1 MSNNS
6 NISAFLAYLSCYVVY
21 FLMFHLDDG
30 YLQSVYSMQNI
41 SNYESDM
48 IIFHE
53 LIGAVGGALSMLILS
68 RFFSLRTLSVIGTSI
83 YVITCII
90 LRFTVIDSHTN
101 YYYFSIYI
109 AGYLLGSGSLLL
121 HIFYRTNFGHII
133 SVVGIAYSF
142 IISLM
147 IYELFSIFV
156 NLGSELP
163 LITLVISDATLIAC
177 FIFLVRKYDVFSDHI
192 DFLEYNFIMII
203 NNISLEV
210 VVCYCLSYITAFIIN
225 GYSLYF
231 VDQGFFIVFENSVIF
246 HIMMLTG
253 FVAIS
258 TAFWGKK
265 IKIYKLNF
273 YILLIILLAQLTI
286 NYWLAEFSL
295 AFTIWVMQFYLIVL
309 LLILNLILIADKFE
323 GQYKLIS
330 VMIYLC
336 YLASGFMSGYVM
348 SRDNELELAIENTFL
363 PMCLVIIITFAYYA
377 YNYWKK
383 KLFKF

>member
-48 IIFHE
+48 IIFYE
-53 LIGAVGGALSMLILS
+53 LIGGVGGALSMLILS
-68 RFFSLRTLSVIGTSI
+68 RFFSLRTLSIIGTVV

-101 YYYFSIYI
+101 YHYFSIYI
-109 AGYLLGSGSLLL
+109 ASYLLGSVSLLL

-147 IYELFSIFV
+147 IYELLSIFV
-156 NLGSELP
+156 HWGSVSLA
-163 LITLVISDATLIAC
+163 TLVISDAVLIAC
-177 FIFLVRKYDVFSDHI
+177 FILLVKKYDVFSDHI

-210 VVCYCLSYITAFIIN
+210 VIGYCLSYITAFIIN
-225 GYSLYF
+225 GYSIYF
-231 VDQGFFIVFENSVIF
+231 IDRGFFIVFENSVIF
-246 HIMMLTG
+246 HVIMLAG
-253 FVAIS
+253 FAAIS
-258 TAFWGKK
+258 TAFWSEK
-265 IKIYKLNF
+265 IKIYRLNF
-273 YILLIILLAQLTI
+273 YILLTILLTQLTI
-286 NYWLAEFSL
+286 NYWLAEFNL
-295 AFTIWVMQFYLIVL
+295 AFAIWVTQFYLIIL

-348 SRDNELELAIENTFL
+348 SRGNELELVIENTFL

>member
-6 NISAFLAYLSCYVVY
+6 NISAFLASLSCYVVY

-30 YLQSVYSMQNI
+30 YLQSIYSTYNI

-48 IIFHE
+48 IIFYE
-53 LIGAVGGALSMLILS
+53 LIGGVGGALSMLILS
-68 RFFSLRTLSVIGTSI
+68 RFFSLRALSIIGTFV

-90 LRFTVIDSHTN
+90 LHFTVIDSHTN
-101 YYYFSIYI
+101 YYYFSVYI
-109 AGYLLGSGSLLL
+109 ASYLLGSVSLLL

-156 NLGSELP
+156 NWDSVSLA
-163 LITLVISDATLIAC
+163 TLVVSDAALIAC
-177 FIFLVRKYDVFSDHI
+177 FIFLVKKYDVFSDHI
-192 DFLEYNFIMII
+192 DFLEYNFITII
-203 NNISLEV
+203 NNINLEV
-210 VVCYCLSYITAFIIN
+210 VIGYCLSYITAFIIN
-225 GYSLYF
+225 GYSIYF
-231 VDQGFFIVFENSVIF
+231 IDRGFFIVFENSVIF
-246 HIMMLTG
+246 HVILLAG
-253 FVAIS
+253 FAAIS
-258 TAFWGKK
+258 TAFWSEK
-265 IKIYKLNF
+265 IKIYRLNF
-273 YILLIILLAQLTI
+273 YILLTILLAQLTI
-286 NYWLAEFSL
+286 NYWLAKFNL
-295 AFTIWVMQFYLIVL
+295 AFAIWVIQFYLIIL

-348 SRDNELELAIENTFL
+348 SRGNELELVIENTFL
-363 PMCLVIIITFAYYA
+363 PMCLVILITFAYYA

>member
-21 FLMFHLDDG
+21 FLMFYLDDG
-30 YLQSVYSMQNI
+30 YLHSIYSTYNI

-48 IIFHE
+48 IIFYE
-53 LIGAVGGALSMLILS
+53 LIGGVGGALSMLVLS
-68 RFFSLRTLSVIGTSI
+68 RFFSLRTLSIIGTFV

-109 AGYLLGSGSLLL
+109 AGYLLGSVSLLL
-121 HIFYRTNFGHII
+121 HIFYRTNFGHTI

-156 NLGSELP
+156 NWGSVSLT
-163 LITLVISDATLIAC
+163 TLVISDAILIAC
-177 FIFLVRKYDVFSDHI
+177 FVFLVKKYDVFSDHI
-192 DFLEYNFIMII
+192 DFLEYNFITII

-210 VVCYCLSYITAFIIN
+210 VIGYCLSYVTAFIIN
-225 GYSLYF
+225 GYGIYF
-231 VDQGFFIVFENSVIF
+231 IDKGFFIVFENSVIF
-246 HIMMLTG
+246 HVIMLAG
-253 FVAIS
+253 FAAIS
-258 TAFWGKK
+258 TAFWNEKF
-265 IKIYKLNF
+265 KIYKLNF
-273 YILLIILLAQLTI
+273 YILLTILLAQLTI
-286 NYWLAEFSL
+286 NYWLTVFNL
-295 AFTIWVMQFYLIVL
+295 AFAIWIVQFFLVML

-348 SRDNELELAIENTFL
+348 SRGNELELVIENTFL
-363 PMCLVIIITFAYYA
+363 PMCLVIIITFVYYA

>member
-6 NISAFLAYLSCYVVY
+6 NISAFLASLSCYVVY

-30 YLQSVYSMQNI
+30 YLQSIYSTYNI

-48 IIFHE
+48 IIFYE
-53 LIGAVGGALSMLILS
+53 LIGGVGGALSMLILS
-68 RFFSLRTLSVIGTSI
+68 RFFSLRALSIIGTFV

-101 YYYFSIYI
+101 YYYFSVYI
-109 AGYLLGSGSLLL
+109 ASYLLGSVSLLL

-156 NLGSELP
+156 NWDSVSLT
-163 LITLVISDATLIAC
+163 TLVVSDAALIAC
-177 FIFLVRKYDVFSDHI
+177 FIFLVKKYDVFSDHI
-192 DFLEYNFIMII
+192 DFLEYNFITII
-203 NNISLEV
+203 NNINLEV
-210 VVCYCLSYITAFIIN
+210 VIGYCLSYITAFIIN
-225 GYSLYF
+225 GYSIYF
-231 VDQGFFIVFENSVIF
+231 IDRGFFIVFENSVIF
-246 HIMMLTG
+246 HVILLAG
-253 FVAIS
+253 FAAIS
-258 TAFWGKK
+258 TAFWSEK
-265 IKIYKLNF
+265 IKIYRLNF
-273 YILLIILLAQLTI
+273 YILLTILLAQLTI
-286 NYWLAEFSL
+286 NYWLAKFNL
-295 AFTIWVMQFYLIVL
+295 AFAIWVIQFYLIIL

-348 SRDNELELAIENTFL
+348 SRGNELELVIENTFL
-363 PMCLVIIITFAYYA
+363 PMCLVILITFAYYA

>member
-21 FLMFHLDDG
+21 FLMFHLNDG
-30 YLQSVYSMQNI
+30 YLQSIYSTYNI

-48 IIFHE
+48 IIFYE
-53 LIGAVGGALSMLILS
+53 LIGGVGGALSMLTLS
-68 RFFSLRTLSVIGTSI
+68 RFFSLRTLSIIGTFF

-109 AGYLLGSGSLLL
+109 ASYLLGSVSLLL

-156 NLGSELP
+156 NWDSVSLA
-163 LITLVISDATLIAC
+163 TLVISDAALIAC
-177 FIFLVRKYDVFSDHI
+177 FIFLVKKYDVFSDHI
-192 DFLEYNFIMII
+192 DFLEYNFITII
-203 NNISLEV
+203 NNINLEV
-210 VVCYCLSYITAFIIN
+210 VIGYCLSYITAFIIN
-225 GYSLYF
+225 GYSIYF
-231 VDQGFFIVFENSVIF
+231 IDKGFFIVFENSVIF
-246 HIMMLTG
+246 HVILLAG
-253 FVAIS
+253 FAAIS
-258 TAFWGKK
+258 TAFWSEK
-265 IKIYKLNF
+265 IKIYRLNF

-286 NYWLAEFSL
+286 NYWLAKFNL
-295 AFTIWVMQFYLIVL
+295 AFAIWVIQFYLIIL

-348 SRDNELELAIENTFL
+348 SRGNELELVIENTFL

>member
-30 YLQSVYSMQNI
+30 YLQSIYSTYNI

-48 IIFHE
+48 IIFYE
-53 LIGAVGGALSMLILS
+53 LIGGVGGALSMLTLS
-68 RFFSLRTLSVIGTSI
+68 RFFLLRTLSIIGTFF

-109 AGYLLGSGSLLL
+109 ASYLLGSVSLLL

-156 NLGSELP
+156 NWDSVSLA
-163 LITLVISDATLIAC
+163 TLVISDAALIAC
-177 FIFLVRKYDVFSDHI
+177 FIFLVKKYDVFSDHI
-192 DFLEYNFIMII
+192 DFLEYNFITII
-203 NNISLEV
+203 NNINLEV
-210 VVCYCLSYITAFIIN
+210 VIGYCLSYITAFIIN
-225 GYSLYF
+225 GYSIYF
-231 VDQGFFIVFENSVIF
+231 IDKGFFIVFENSVIF
-246 HIMMLTG
+246 HVILLAG
-253 FVAIS
+253 FAAIS
-258 TAFWGKK
+258 TAFWSEK
-265 IKIYKLNF
+265 IKIYRLNF

-286 NYWLAEFSL
+286 NYWLAKFNL
-295 AFTIWVMQFYLIVL
+295 AFAIWVIQFYLIIL

-348 SRDNELELAIENTFL
+348 SRGNELELVIENTFL